1 MTISNVLP
9 IDAVVFPPP
18 PLPPL
23 AAPSELA
30 NAAGSCS
37 IGRGAALTDARPVA
51 GRATETRSIKPSSSM
66 VSVGKRS
73 GEFAAPS
80 SWNLFFLINENPPV
94 AGIPLHNA
102 GGLGPVPAAP
112 RQALVGQLA
121 RARPRP
127 R

>member
-18 PLPPL
+18 LPPL
-23 AAPSELA
+23 AAPSAAPSKLA

-37 IGRGAALTDARPVA
+37 IGGGAALVDAGTVA
-51 GRATETRSIKPSSSM
+51 GRATETKSIIPSSSM

-80 SWNLFFLINENPPV
+80 SWNLLFLINENPPV

-102 GGLGPVPAAP
+102 GGLGPVPA
-112 RQALVGQLA
+112 
-121 RARPRP
+121 
-127 R
+127 